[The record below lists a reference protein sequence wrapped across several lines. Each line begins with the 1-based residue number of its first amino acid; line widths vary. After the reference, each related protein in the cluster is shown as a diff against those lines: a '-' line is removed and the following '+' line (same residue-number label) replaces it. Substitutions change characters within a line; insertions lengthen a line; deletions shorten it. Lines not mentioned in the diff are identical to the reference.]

1 MELEQKVLYMNNQLE
16 TYKQMTTRISPST
29 MARSHAFPYV
39 RQPAQN
45 QISDPTET
53 WFPPSV
59 VIEDDFGTPEYYTR
73 EAERQ
78 ENVQRTLAMID
89 KALSF

>member
-1 MELEQKVLYMNNQLE
+1 MELEQKVLCMNNQLE

-39 RQPAQN
+39 RQPVQN
-45 QISDPTET
+45 QISHPTET

-59 VIEDDFGTPEYYTR
+59 VIEDDYGTHDYYLR

-78 ENVQRTLAMID
+78 EYVQSILAMID
-89 KALSF
+89 RT